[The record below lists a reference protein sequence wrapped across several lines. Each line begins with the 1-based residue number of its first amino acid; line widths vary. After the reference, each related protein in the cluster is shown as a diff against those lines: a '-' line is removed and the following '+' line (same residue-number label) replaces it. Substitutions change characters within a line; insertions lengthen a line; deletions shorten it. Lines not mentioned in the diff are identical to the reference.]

1 MKHDD
6 NSTALAHD
14 GAHSD
19 DALDLG
25 VYLALLALTAATLGA
40 SLFTHGGRIMAV
52 ALALII
58 ASVKASL
65 IGFYFMGL
73 RRERAM
79 MFLIIGIGAV
89 AVGILLVGIL
99 PDMTFRRF

>member
-1 MKHDD
+1 MNRDIE
-6 NSTALAHD
+6 T
-14 GAHSD
+14 HSD

-25 VYLALLALTAATLGA
+25 VYLSLLTLTVATLAA
-40 SLFTHGGRIMAV
+40 SHFSHGGRIMAV
-52 ALALII
+52 VLALII

-65 IGFYFMGL
+65 IGFYYMGL

-79 MFLIIGIGAV
+79 MFVILGIGAV

-99 PDMTFRRF
+99 PDLTFARF

>member
-1 MKHDD
+1 M
-6 NSTALAHD
+6 NQESTI
-14 GAHSD
+14 HSD

-25 VYLALLALTAATLGA
+25 VYLSLLALTVATVGV
-40 SLFTHGGRIMAV
+40 SHFTHGGRIMAV
-52 ALALII
+52 SLALII

-79 MFLIIGIGAV
+79 MFIILGIGAV
-89 AVGILLVGIL
+89 AVLILLVGIL
-99 PDMTFRRF
+99 PDMTFGRF